1 MNKINNLKNNIKPD
15 QDKKYTNPELAK
27 KLINLVDIK
36 KHHILLDPFR
46 GRGAFYDNFPE
57 KNHKYWCEIDDGV
70 DFFDFDKKVHWVI
83 TNPPYSCIN
92 KVFDH
97 LIKICDEGFA
107 LLLGMI
113 NLSVK
118 RIKYLETNGFFITKI
133 HLVRVRGW
141 FGTSCFVVW
150 RKNKKPILSYDDD
163 IYSMPDDQEKIYKNY
178 IKNYNKNY
186 YINKKNI

>member
-1 MNKINNLKNNIKPD
+1 MNKINNLKNNVKEN

-27 KLINLVDIK
+27 KLIEYVNIK
-36 KHHILLDPFR
+36 PHEILLDPFK
-46 GRGAFYDNFPE
+46 GRGAFYDNYPE
-57 KNHKYWCEIDDGV
+57 KNKKFWCEIDEGV
-70 DFFDFDKKVHWVI
+70 DFFDYKNPVHWVI
-83 TNPPYSCIN
+83 SNPPYSILN

-97 LIKICDEGFA
+97 LIKICKKGFA

-113 NLSVK
+113 NLSIK

-133 HLVRVRGW
+133 KLLRVRGW

-150 RKNKKPILSYDDD
+150 EKNKKSILDYDDE
-163 IYSMPDDQEKIYKNY
+163 IYSMPDDQEKIYKDY

-186 YINKKNI
+186 YNNKKNI